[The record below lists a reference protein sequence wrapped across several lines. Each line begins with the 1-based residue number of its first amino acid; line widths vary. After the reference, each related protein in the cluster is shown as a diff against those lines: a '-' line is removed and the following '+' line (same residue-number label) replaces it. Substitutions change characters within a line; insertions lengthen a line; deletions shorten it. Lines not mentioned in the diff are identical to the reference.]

1 MTSAQNFLYNQ
12 PPATVA
18 SSKEE
23 SSCSQTQTKYKNL
36 STILGTARATGI
48 ANLLNTAAN
57 IITQYGHTKG
67 GTLDP
72 TTKQISARGAILIAA
87 GAKPANILGF
97 DTTPEEAKVPNYT
110 IPKAYEAIE
119 IVAYNHDDIDIWND
133 LPDTTAH
140 TIATEFRRLANLIEI
155 SII

>member
-1 MTSAQNFLYNQ
+1 M
-12 PPATVA
+12 
-18 SSKEE
+18 
-23 SSCSQTQTKYKNL
+23 
-36 STILGTARATGI
+36 STILRTAREAGI
-48 ANLLNTAAN
+48 PDLLNRAA
-57 IITQYGHTKG
+57 IIILQHGHIKG

-110 IPKAYEAIE
+110 TPKVYETIE
-119 IVAYNHDDIDIWND
+119 IIGYEYGDIDIWND
-133 LPDTTAH
+133 QPNTTAH
-140 TIATEFRRLANLIEI
+140 TIANAFRRLSNLIAI